1 MTTAQRPAW
10 RRPRLRAPGAQGK
23 SCVRATSKKTT
34 CPPSLKGPVGACERH
49 KTARARAR
57 SVATRACC
65 AIVLA
70 GHWPCW
76 ACASAGRGAGRRGTA
91 GLGWGSSGATARE
104 PDHHLLVTSIV
115 PTPSPAGGCARS
127 STTDTITACLVR
139 WASMGSRLLSVSSAH
154 KPTVTSNSR
163 FSARLRELPPGRR
176 SARARNAERKNPRVS
191 GHGSSG
197 ERPTPES
204 AQPSIAARRR
214 APESLE
220 NPCVMSQKISTIFYE
235 NQPLLGSSAGPF
247 GFQLVAVMARMSAI
261 SQSAKRCE
269 SSGIISG
276 RLPTSD
282 HE

>member
-91 GLGWGSSGATARE
+91 GLGWGSSGVTARE
-104 PDHHLLVTSIV
+104 ARPPLARDIDRADPKSRRWMCAYLNDGHDYRLFGPLGVDGLSSLVGV
-115 PTPSPAGGCARS
+115 F
-127 STTDTITACLVR
+127 
-139 WASMGSRLLSVSSAH
+139 GSQADGH
-154 KPTVTSNSR
+154 I
-163 FSARLRELPPGRR
+163 EL
-176 SARARNAERKNPRVS
+176 
-191 GHGSSG
+191 
-197 ERPTPES
+197 
-204 AQPSIAARRR
+204 
-214 APESLE
+214 
-220 NPCVMSQKISTIFYE
+220 KI
-235 NQPLLGSSAGPF
+235 LGSA
-247 GFQLVAVMARMSAI
+247 A
-261 SQSAKRCE
+261 
-269 SSGIISG
+269 
-276 RLPTSD
+276 
-282 HE
+282 

>member
-1 MTTAQRPAW
+1 MSAIRQPERA
-10 RRPRLRAPGAQGK
+10 RGRSLRARV
-23 SCVRATSKKTT
+23 VR
-34 CPPSLKGPVGACERH
+34 LFWLDIGLVGRVPVQEGVRDVEELQVWGGDR
-49 KTARARAR
+49 RARQ
-57 SVATRACC
+57 
-65 AIVLA
+65 
-70 GHWPCW
+70 
-76 ACASAGRGAGRRGTA
+76 
-91 GLGWGSSGATARE
+91 RE
-104 PDHHLLVTSIV
+104 KPDHHLLVTSIV

-220 NPCVMSQKISTIFYE
+220 NPCVMSQKSSTILR
-235 NQPLLGSSAGPF
+235 NVPPLGHDRYNLHT
-247 GFQLVAVMARMSAI
+247 R
-261 SQSAKRCE
+261 
-269 SSGIISG
+269 
-276 RLPTSD
+276 TS
-282 HE
+282 